1 MSDIQSKINSYSK
14 KQDNIHTE
22 DKNQLKLNQK
32 NDIVDRINTQGIK
45 IVIIT
50 VFHKFKKLEERLDML
65 SRYIEIIKRPQ
76 WNFQW

>member
-32 NDIVDRINTQGIK
+32 NDIVDRINTQALK
-45 IVIIT
+45 
-50 VFHKFKKLEERLDML
+50 
-65 SRYIEIIKRPQ
+65 
-76 WNFQW
+76 